1 MHYERTGRMRVRKY
15 LRKSCYHCIKCSAA
29 NFPTAFMWR
38 RPLISAVLAT
48 TTHRKP
54 KKMYDGTS
62 TQVVDQ
68 MINKSRIKIVQEEPY
83 NIGDPP
89 WIKEE
94 GKREKI
100 TIASIID
107 FVIKSE
113 RNI

>member
-1 MHYERTGRMRVRKY
+1 MHYERTRKMGIRKY
-15 LRKSCYHCIKCSAA
+15 LRKSCYHCIKYPAA
-29 NFPTAFMWR
+29 NFPTVFMWR
-38 RPLISAVLAT
+38 RPLISVALAT

-54 KKMYDGTS
+54 KKMSDGTS
-62 TQVVDQ
+62 TQVVAQ
-68 MINKSRIKIVQEEPY
+68 MINKSRIKIVQEELY
-83 NIGDPP
+83 NIGYPP

-100 TIASIID
+100 TIASRID